1 MLNIIRRPKENPVVR
16 ARESEPTRWVRDF
29 FDWDPFREMVPA
41 WFAPAAAEPLFAPAF
56 EVKENAEA
64 FLFKADLPGVK
75 EADVEVKLD
84 GNRLTI
90 TGKREAE
97 VETKEDTYY
106 AFERTYGRFMR
117 AFTLPEGID
126 AEHVKAALDQGVLTV
141 AIPKL
146 PAAVAKK
153 IEIKAGDKKQ

>member
-1 MLNIIRRPKENPVVR
+1 MLNIIRRPKENPTVR
-16 ARESEPTRWVRDF
+16 TREPEQTRWMRDF
-29 FDWDPFREMVPA
+29 FDWDPFREMVPG
-41 WFAPAAAEPLFAPAF
+41 WFGPTVAEPVFAPAF
-56 EVKENAEA
+56 EVKENPEA
-64 FLFKADLPGVK
+64 FVFKADLPGIK

-90 TGKREAE
+90 AGKREAE
-97 VETKEDTYY
+97 LETREDTYY
-106 AFERTYGRFMR
+106 AYERNYGRFQR

-126 AEHVKAALDQGVLTV
+126 AEHVKATLEHGVLTV

-153 IEIKAGDKKQ
+153 IEVKAAEKKS